1 MVLLSS
7 EIGRLADGVRLA
19 RRAQIVIRQNL
30 GWSALYNALAIPAA
44 AMGYV
49 TPWMAGIGMSLS
61 SLLVVLNA
69 MRLSR
74 ISKA

>member
-1 MVLLSS
+1 V
-7 EIGRLADGVRLA
+7 
-19 RRAQIVIRQNL
+19 
-30 GWSALYNALAIPAA
+30 LYNTLAIPAA

-74 ISKA
+74 IRISRS

>member
-1 MVLLSS
+1 
-7 EIGRLADGVRLA
+7 
-19 RRAQIVIRQNL
+19 VIKQNL
-30 GWSALYNALAIPAA
+30 TWSALYNGLAIPAA

-69 MRLSR
+69 MRLSGYKGPAR
-74 ISKA
+74 EYSAARPKAES

>member
-1 MVLLSS
+1 
-7 EIGRLADGVRLA
+7 LA
-19 RRAQIVIRQNL
+19 RKAQGVIRQNL
-30 GWSALYNALAIPAA
+30 AWSIFYNMIAIPAA

-74 ISKA
+74 ISKN